1 MSRRHRSRN
10 RRRYGA
16 HRTGGSRR
24 ISNYTVSRGGI
35 RL

>member
-1 MSRRHRSRN
+1 MSRRNSGK

-16 HRTGGSRR
+16 HRTGGSKRV
-24 ISNYTVSRGGI
+24 SNYTVSRGGI